1 MKIIELEKQ
10 PDGTYSENLK
20 PSKNRRQA
28 IVRHERRIPKR
39 ERNDPIETLFN
50 AAVYQLEREAR
61 KLIRNLFK

>member
-10 PDGTYSENLK
+10 ADGTYSENLK
-20 PSKNRRQA
+20 PSKNRRQV
-28 IVRHERRIPKR
+28 IVKR
-39 ERNDPIETLFN
+39 ERHVSKREQENPIETLFN